1 MLIPFVN
8 LQICKFNKPV
18 GKNTFY
24 LEINFLRVLRL
35 RMYAMC
41 KPAGPIDN
49 YMRDNVPWT
58 MLIKT
63 LVHSS
68 PQALAVC
75 AQVAGV
81 TSFFLPFHPN

>member
-1 MLIPFVN
+1 
-8 LQICKFNKPV
+8 
-18 GKNTFY
+18 
-24 LEINFLRVLRL
+24 
-35 RMYAMC
+35 MC

-75 AQVAGV
+75 AQVARV
-81 TSFFLPFHPN
+81 TSFFLAFHFGKNRHVWPFAQLLQWVLVHLILFFILYIY